1 MYEAFFGLRERPFDL
16 SPDSRFLFLAA
27 SHQEA
32 LSNLDYGLSA
42 RKGVTLLI
50 GEAGMGKTTLVRA
63 VLASYRKRDALCV
76 YLNNPTLTRSEFLR
90 FIANEFGLPPAAA
103 TDKVTCLR
111 ELEAVLLRRAEAGQ
125 ISALLIDEAQSM
137 PHELLEEVRLLANM
151 ETDTTKLLPLILAG
165 QPELAGRLNDPS
177 LRQLKQR
184 IALRCEL
191 KPFDLGRTA
200 AYIATR
206 IRTAG
211 GEAARVFT
219 REAVIRIHEASQGIP
234 RVISVI
240 CDNALVAGFAAGA
253 SPISSRLVE
262 EVCRDFDLRKQ
273 TPPEPPVKAESMFRD
288 EEPAEPSAA
297 DDGIAAG
304 AADHHTVTEPQLFG
318 DYSRRRRM
326 SFF

>member
-16 SPDSRFLFLAA
+16 SPDSRYLFLAA

-50 GEAGMGKTTLVRA
+50 GDAGMGKTTLVRA

-90 FIANEFGLPPAAA
+90 FLVNEFHLPPAAA
-103 TDKVTCLR
+103 SDKVACLR
-111 ELEAVLLRRAEAGQ
+111 ELEAVLLRRAEADQ
-125 ISALLIDEAQSM
+125 LTALFIDEAQSM

-151 ETDTTKLLPLILAG
+151 ETDTMKLLPLILAG

-211 GEAARVFT
+211 GEAAKVFT
-219 REAVIRIHEASQGIP
+219 REAVCRIHEASQGIP

-240 CDNALVAGFAAGA
+240 CDNALVAGFAAGT
-253 SPISSRLVE
+253 SPINSRLVE
-262 EVCRDFDLRKQ
+262 EVCRDFDLRKRAPQ
-273 TPPEPPVKAESMFRD
+273 VESMFKD
-288 EEPAEPSAA
+288 EAQAEGDPEAK
-297 DDGIAAG
+297 AG
-304 AADHHTVTEPQLFG
+304 ADEGDRSSVTEPQLFG
-318 DYSRRRRM
+318 DYARRRRL

>member
-1 MYEAFFGLRERPFDL
+1 MYEVFFGLRERPFDL
-16 SPDSRFLFLAA
+16 SPDSRYLFLAA

-50 GEAGMGKTTLVRA
+50 GDAGMGKTTLVRA

-90 FIANEFGLPPAAA
+90 FLVNEFHLPPAAA
-103 TDKVTCLR
+103 SDKVVCLR
-111 ELEAVLLRRAEAGQ
+111 ELEAVLLRRAEADQ
-125 ISALLIDEAQSM
+125 LSALFIDEAQSM

-151 ETDTTKLLPLILAG
+151 ETDTMKLLPLILAG

-211 GEAARVFT
+211 GEAAKVFT
-219 REAVIRIHEASQGIP
+219 REAVCRIHEASQGIP

-240 CDNALVAGFAAGA
+240 CDNALVAGFAAGT
-253 SPISSRLVE
+253 SPINSRLVE
-262 EVCRDFDLRKQ
+262 EVCRDFDLSKRAPQ
-273 TPPEPPVKAESMFRD
+273 VESMFKDDPQAEGDPGGTAGED
-288 EEPAEPSAA
+288 EGEPSS
-297 DDGIAAG
+297 
-304 AADHHTVTEPQLFG
+304 VTEPQLFG
-318 DYSRRRRM
+318 DYARRRRL

>member
-1 MYEAFFGLRERPFDL
+1 MYEAFFGFRERPFDL
-16 SPDSRFLFLAA
+16 SPDSRYLFLAA

-50 GEAGMGKTTLVRA
+50 GDAGMGKTTLVRA

-90 FIANEFGLPPAAA
+90 FLVNEFHLPPAAA
-103 TDKVTCLR
+103 TDKVVCLR

-125 ISALLIDEAQSM
+125 LSALFIDEAQSM

-151 ETDTTKLLPLILAG
+151 ETDTMKLLPLILAG

-211 GEAARVFT
+211 GEAAKVFT
-219 REAVIRIHEASQGIP
+219 REAVCRIHEASQGIP

-240 CDNALVAGFAAGA
+240 CDNALVAGFAAGT
-253 SPISSRLVE
+253 SPINSRLVE
-262 EVCRDFDLRKQ
+262 EVCRDFDLRKRAPQ
-273 TPPEPPVKAESMFRD
+273 AESMFSD
-288 EEPAEPSAA
+288 DVQAEGDAEPEPGA
-297 DDGIAAG
+297 DEGDQ
-304 AADHHTVTEPQLFG
+304 TSVTEPQLFG
-318 DYSRRRRM
+318 DYARRRRL

>member
-16 SPDSRFLFLAA
+16 SPDSRYLFLAA

-50 GEAGMGKTTLVRA
+50 GDAGMGKTTLVRA

-90 FIANEFGLPPAAA
+90 FLVNEFHLPPAAA
-103 TDKVTCLR
+103 ADKVVCLR

-125 ISALLIDEAQSM
+125 LSALFIDEAQSM

-151 ETDTTKLLPLILAG
+151 ETDTMKLLPLILAG

-211 GEAARVFT
+211 GEAAKVFT
-219 REAVIRIHEASQGIP
+219 REAVCRIHEASQGIP

-240 CDNALVAGFAAGA
+240 CDNALVAGFAAGT
-253 SPISSRLVE
+253 SPINSRLVE
-262 EVCRDFDLRKQ
+262 EVCRDFDLRKRAPQ
-273 TPPEPPVKAESMFRD
+273 TESMFSDDAQAEADADTEPGAD
-288 EEPAEPSAA
+288 EGDQTS
-297 DDGIAAG
+297 
-304 AADHHTVTEPQLFG
+304 VTEPQLFG
-318 DYSRRRRM
+318 DYARRRRL